1 MGRCGGMLGGGGA
14 RGSRSFFGKKRSGL
28 KIGNKSGHTF
38 PVAFLDDFQEFG
50 RFSAIFIF
58 YFRLSIPGN
67 GAENG
72 CFSYVDFVS
81 FCEIQSNHALPR
93 GGGICGNAHMR
104 KTRFAR

>member
-1 MGRCGGMLGGGGA
+1 MGACSAEGERAA
-14 RGSRSFFGKKRSGL
+14 RDPFFGKKRSGL
-28 KIGNKSGHTF
+28 KIGNKSRHTF

-81 FCEIQSNHALPR
+81 FCEIQSNDALPR
-93 GGGICGNAHMR
+93 GGGIYGNAL
-104 KTRFAR
+104 

>member
-67 GAENG
+67 NAEN
-72 CFSYVDFVS
+72 VR
-81 FCEIQSNHALPR
+81 FCIFGSKSEVKIE
-93 GGGICGNAHMR
+93 
-104 KTRFAR
+104 